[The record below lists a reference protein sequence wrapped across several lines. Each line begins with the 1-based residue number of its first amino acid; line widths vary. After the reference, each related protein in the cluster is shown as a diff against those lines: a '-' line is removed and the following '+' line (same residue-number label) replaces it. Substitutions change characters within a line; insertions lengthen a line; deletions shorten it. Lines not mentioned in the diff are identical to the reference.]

1 MIKTVRVGRMPGR
14 IEEYAVEVGSS
25 IGEVLELAG
34 LETAGYEVKIDGAT
48 INDIN
53 STITENTNLI
63 LLAKMVKGN
72 ADKIVRVGMM
82 PGRIEEFAVT
92 VGSSIAEVLALAN
105 LNPSGFDVKVDG
117 NNVTDVNNTLIDEN
131 TNLILLAKQV
141 KGN

>member
-34 LETAGYEVKIDGAT
+34 LEIAGYEVKVDGAT

-53 STITENTNLI
+53 SAITENTNLI

-72 ADKIVRVGMM
+72 ADKVVRVGMM